1 MQTKL
6 VAAGS
11 GAMADTPF
19 GGRIDFVCRDDMH
32 WLEFLLR
39 DFLDMKRHCEKN
51 ALIALHNCMPL
62 TEIMAHRDHATA
74 AQSSVGNR
82 YPGY

>member
-1 MQTKL
+1 
-6 VAAGS
+6 
-11 GAMADTPF
+11 MADTPF
-19 GGRIDFVCRDDMH
+19 GGRIDFAFRDGMH

-62 TEIMAHRDHATA
+62 TETMEHRDHATA

-82 YPGY
+82 YQSY